1 MIYQVDH
8 LTHVDY
14 DAPVRVARFNL
25 RLEPTSWPE
34 QSVSDYRLD
43 IDPAPSDILPRNGV
57 WPVNVARVTIDGP
70 LSTLS
75 VRSRFT
81 VQVEDAMLDM
91 PGDGLSVAQAARA
104 AVDWRGLDAR
114 APANYLHRSPL
125 VPLAEEI
132 CDWARDTLRPDAPA
146 LDAGLALAR
155 RIQAEFRYDPDATDT
170 KTPVRRA
177 FAMHRGV
184 CQDFSHVLIVALRAM
199 GLPAAYVSGYLRTL
213 PPPGQPRL
221 IGVDAMHAWVAL
233 WCGPQRGWVG
243 LDPTN
248 GCITGTDH
256 IFVAMGRDY
265 ADVAPIDGVVVGKG
279 AQHLVT
285 SVDVMPLGE

>member
-8 LTHVDY
+8 LTRVDY
-14 DAPVRVARFNL
+14 DVPVRVARFNL
-25 RLEPTSWPE
+25 RLQPAHWPG
-34 QSVSDYRLD
+34 QSVSDYRLE
-43 IDPAPSDILPRNGV
+43 IDPAPSGIVTRNGV

-91 PGDGLSVAQAARA
+91 PGDGLTIAQAAQA
-104 AVDWRGLDAR
+104 ALDWRGLDAM

-125 VPLAEEI
+125 VPIATEI
-132 CDWARDTLRPDAPA
+132 GDWARDMLRPDAPA

-155 RIQAEFRYDPDATDT
+155 RIQAEFLYDPDATEAD
-170 KTPVRRA
+170 TPVRRA

-184 CQDFSHVLIVALRAM
+184 CQDFAHVLIVALRSV

-221 IGVDAMHAWVAL
+221 VGVDAMHAWAAL

-248 GCITGTDH
+248 GCITSTDH
-256 IFVAMGRDY
+256 IAVAMGRDY
-265 ADVAPIDGVVVGKG
+265 GDVAPIDGVVLGKG
-279 AQHLVT
+279 AQHLAT
-285 SVDVMPLGE
+285 SVDVMPIGE